1 MARVKRA
8 VNAQKKRRSVLK
20 ASKGYRGQRSRLYRK
35 AKEQQL
41 HSLTYAY
48 RDRRARKGEFRKL
61 WIARINAAARANDIT
76 YNRFIQG
83 LKAAGVEVDRKVLA
97 DIAVTDPAAFTALVE
112 VARKY
117 LEHERE
123 TLERVTAARAQ
134 AMAVLEETGLADRA
148 HLPASQL
155 NLAGRKRLEIA
166 RALATGP
173 RVLLLDE
180 VLAGLNATEVE
191 GALDLIREVRERH
204 KLSIIIIEHVM
215 KALMRL
221 SDRIVVLHEGRKVVE
236 GLPAEVA
243 NDPRVIKAYLGEQ
256 RHAHPA

>member
-1 MARVKRA
+1 MSTLLSLRNLTRRYGGNIA
-8 VNAQKKRRSVLK
+8 VNDVGFDVAEGEILGIMGANGAGKTTLFAMIAGNVVPS
-20 ASKGYRGQRSRLYRK
+20 SGQILLDGQ
-35 AKEQQL
+35 AVQGLPPE
-41 HSLTYAY
+41 
-48 RDRRARKGEFRKL
+48 
-61 WIARINAAARANDIT
+61 RINALGVSRTFQIVRPFPSMTVLENATVAAMYGRRQTKSPA
-76 YNRFIQG
+76 
-83 LKAAGVEVDRKVLA
+83 LA
-97 DIAVTDPAAFTALVE
+97 
-112 VARKY
+112 
-117 LEHERE
+117 RE
-123 TLERVTAARAQ
+123 Q

-191 GALDLIREVRERH
+191 AALDLIRAVRERH
-204 KLSIIIIEHVM
+204 KLSIVIIEHVM

>member
-1 MARVKRA
+1 MSTPLLSLRNLTRRYGGNIA
-8 VNAQKKRRSVLK
+8 VNDVGFDVTEGEILGIMGANGAGKTTLFAMIAGNVVPS
-20 ASKGYRGQRSRLYRK
+20 SGQILLDGQ
-35 AKEQQL
+35 AVQGLPPE
-41 HSLTYAY
+41 
-48 RDRRARKGEFRKL
+48 
-61 WIARINAAARANDIT
+61 RINAMGVSRTFQIVRPFPSMTVLENATVAAMYGRRQT
-76 YNRFIQG
+76 RS
-83 LKAAGVEVDRKVLA
+83 
-97 DIAVTDPAAFTALVE
+97 PAQ
-112 VARKY
+112 AR
-117 LEHERE
+117 E
-123 TLERVTAARAQ
+123 Q
-134 AMAVLEETGLADRA
+134 AMAVLEETGLANRA

-191 GALDLIREVRERH
+191 AALALIRGVRERH
-204 KLSIIIIEHVM
+204 RLSIIIIEHVM

-236 GLPAEVA
+236 GLPADIA

>member
-1 MARVKRA
+1 MSTPLLSLRNLTRRYGGNIA
-8 VNAQKKRRSVLK
+8 VNDVGFDVTEGEILGIMGANGAGKTTLFAMIAGNVVPS
-20 ASKGYRGQRSRLYRK
+20 SGQILLDGQ
-35 AKEQQL
+35 AVQGLPPE
-41 HSLTYAY
+41 
-48 RDRRARKGEFRKL
+48 
-61 WIARINAAARANDIT
+61 RINAMGVSRTFQIVRPFPSMTVLENATVAAMYGR
-76 YNRFIQG
+76 RQ
-83 LKAAGVEVDRKVLA
+83 LKS
-97 DIAVTDPAAFTALVE
+97 PAE
-112 VARKY
+112 AR
-117 LEHERE
+117 E
-123 TLERVTAARAQ
+123 Q

-191 GALDLIREVRERH
+191 AALALIRGVRERH
-204 KLSIIIIEHVM
+204 RLSIIIIEHVM

-236 GLPAEVA
+236 GLPADVA

>member
-1 MARVKRA
+1 MSTLLSLRNLTRRYGGNIA
-8 VNAQKKRRSVLK
+8 VNDVGFDVAEGEILGIMGANGAGKTTLFAMIAGNVVPSAGEILLD
-20 ASKGYRGQRSRLYRK
+20 GQAVQGLPP
-35 AKEQQL
+35 E
-41 HSLTYAY
+41 
-48 RDRRARKGEFRKL
+48 
-61 WIARINAAARANDIT
+61 RINALGVSRTFQIVRPFPSMTVLENASVAAMYGRRQTRSPA
-76 YNRFIQG
+76 
-83 LKAAGVEVDRKVLA
+83 LA
-97 DIAVTDPAAFTALVE
+97 
-112 VARKY
+112 
-117 LEHERE
+117 RE
-123 TLERVTAARAQ
+123 Q

-191 GALDLIREVRERH
+191 AALDLIRQVRDRH
-204 KLSIIIIEHVM
+204 RLSIIIIEHVM

>member
-1 MARVKRA
+1 MSTLLSLRNLTRRYGGNIA
-8 VNAQKKRRSVLK
+8 VNDVGFDVAEGEILGIMGANGAGKTTLFAMIAGNVVPS
-20 ASKGYRGQRSRLYRK
+20 SGQILLDGQ
-35 AKEQQL
+35 AVQGMPPE
-41 HSLTYAY
+41 
-48 RDRRARKGEFRKL
+48 
-61 WIARINAAARANDIT
+61 RINALGVSRTFQIVRPFPSMTVLENATVAAMYGRRQTKSPA
-76 YNRFIQG
+76 
-83 LKAAGVEVDRKVLA
+83 LA
-97 DIAVTDPAAFTALVE
+97 
-112 VARKY
+112 
-117 LEHERE
+117 RE
-123 TLERVTAARAQ
+123 Q

-191 GALDLIREVRERH
+191 AALDLIRAVRERH
-204 KLSIIIIEHVM
+204 KLSIVIIEHVM

>member
-1 MARVKRA
+1 MSTLLSLRNLTRRYGGNIA
-8 VNAQKKRRSVLK
+8 VNDVGLDVAEGEILGIMGANGAGKTTLFAMIAGNVVPSSGEILLD
-20 ASKGYRGQRSRLYRK
+20 GQAVQGLPP
-35 AKEQQL
+35 E
-41 HSLTYAY
+41 
-48 RDRRARKGEFRKL
+48 
-61 WIARINAAARANDIT
+61 RINALGVSRTFQIVRPFPSMTVLENATVAAMYGRRQTKSPA
-76 YNRFIQG
+76 
-83 LKAAGVEVDRKVLA
+83 LA
-97 DIAVTDPAAFTALVE
+97 
-112 VARKY
+112 
-117 LEHERE
+117 RE
-123 TLERVTAARAQ
+123 Q

-191 GALDLIREVRERH
+191 AALDLIRQVRERH

>member
-1 MARVKRA
+1 MSTLLSLRNLTRRYGGNIA
-8 VNAQKKRRSVLK
+8 VNDVGFDVAEGEILGIMGANGAGKTTLFAMIAGNVVPS
-20 ASKGYRGQRSRLYRK
+20 SGQILLNGQ
-35 AKEQQL
+35 AVQGLPPE
-41 HSLTYAY
+41 
-48 RDRRARKGEFRKL
+48 
-61 WIARINAAARANDIT
+61 RINALGVSRTFQIVRPFPSMTVLENATVAAMYGRRQTKSPA
-76 YNRFIQG
+76 
-83 LKAAGVEVDRKVLA
+83 LA
-97 DIAVTDPAAFTALVE
+97 
-112 VARKY
+112 
-117 LEHERE
+117 RE
-123 TLERVTAARAQ
+123 Q

-191 GALDLIREVRERH
+191 AALDLIRAVRQRH
-204 KLSIIIIEHVM
+204 KLSIVIIEHVM

>member
-1 MARVKRA
+1 MSTLLSLRNLTRRYGGNIA
-8 VNAQKKRRSVLK
+8 VNDVGFDVAEGEILGIMGANGAGKTTLFAMIAGNVVPS
-20 ASKGYRGQRSRLYRK
+20 SGQILLNGQ
-35 AKEQQL
+35 AVQGLPPE
-41 HSLTYAY
+41 
-48 RDRRARKGEFRKL
+48 
-61 WIARINAAARANDIT
+61 RINALGVSRTFQIVRPFPSMTVLENATVAAMYGRRQTKSPA
-76 YNRFIQG
+76 
-83 LKAAGVEVDRKVLA
+83 LA
-97 DIAVTDPAAFTALVE
+97 
-112 VARKY
+112 
-117 LEHERE
+117 RE
-123 TLERVTAARAQ
+123 Q

-191 GALDLIREVRERH
+191 AALDLIRAVRERH
-204 KLSIIIIEHVM
+204 KLSIVIIEHVM

>member
-1 MARVKRA
+1 MSTPLLSLRNLTRRYGGNIA
-8 VNAQKKRRSVLK
+8 VNDVGFDVAEGEILGIMGANGAGKTTLFAMIAGNVVPSAGEILLD
-20 ASKGYRGQRSRLYRK
+20 GQPVQGLPP
-35 AKEQQL
+35 E
-41 HSLTYAY
+41 
-48 RDRRARKGEFRKL
+48 
-61 WIARINAAARANDIT
+61 RINAMGVSRTFQIVRPFPSMTVLENATVAAMYGR
-76 YNRFIQG
+76 RQ
-83 LKAAGVEVDRKVLA
+83 LKS
-97 DIAVTDPAAFTALVE
+97 PAQ
-112 VARKY
+112 AR
-117 LEHERE
+117 E
-123 TLERVTAARAQ
+123 Q

-191 GALDLIREVRERH
+191 AALELIRGVRERH

-236 GLPAEVA
+236 GLPADVT

>member
-1 MARVKRA
+1 MSAPLLSLRNLTRRYGGNIA
-8 VNAQKKRRSVLK
+8 VNDVGFDVA
-20 ASKGYRGQRSRLYRK
+20 
-35 AKEQQL
+35 E
-41 HSLTYAY
+41 
-48 RDRRARKGEFRKL
+48 GEILGIMGANGAGKTTLFAM
-61 WIARINAAARANDIT
+61 IAGNVVPSSGEILLDGHAVQGLPPERINAMGVSRTFQIVRPFPSMTVLENATVAAMYGRRQI
-76 YNRFIQG
+76 
-83 LKAAGVEVDRKVLA
+83 KS
-97 DIAVTDPAAFTALVE
+97 PAE
-112 VARKY
+112 AR
-117 LEHERE
+117 E
-123 TLERVTAARAQ
+123 Q

-191 GALDLIREVRERH
+191 AALALIRGVRERH

-236 GLPAEVA
+236 GLPADVA

>member
-1 MARVKRA
+1 MSTPLLSLRNLTRRYGGNIA
-8 VNAQKKRRSVLK
+8 VNDVGFDVTEGEILGIMGANGAGKTTLFAMIAGNVVPSSGEILLD
-20 ASKGYRGQRSRLYRK
+20 GQAVQGLPP
-35 AKEQQL
+35 E
-41 HSLTYAY
+41 
-48 RDRRARKGEFRKL
+48 
-61 WIARINAAARANDIT
+61 RINAMGVSRTFQIVRPFPSMTVLENATVAAMYGR
-76 YNRFIQG
+76 RQ
-83 LKAAGVEVDRKVLA
+83 LKS
-97 DIAVTDPAAFTALVE
+97 PAE
-112 VARKY
+112 AR
-117 LEHERE
+117 E
-123 TLERVTAARAQ
+123 Q

-191 GALDLIREVRERH
+191 AALALIRGVRERH
-204 KLSIIIIEHVM
+204 RLSIIIIEHVM

-236 GLPAEVA
+236 GLPADVA

>member
-1 MARVKRA
+1 MSTPLLSLRNLTRRYGGNIA
-8 VNAQKKRRSVLK
+8 VNDVGFDVAEGEILGIMGANGAGKTTLFAMIAGNVVPSAGEILLD
-20 ASKGYRGQRSRLYRK
+20 GQPVQGLPP
-35 AKEQQL
+35 E
-41 HSLTYAY
+41 
-48 RDRRARKGEFRKL
+48 
-61 WIARINAAARANDIT
+61 RINAMGVSRTFQIVRPFPSMTVLENATVAAMYGR
-76 YNRFIQG
+76 RQ
-83 LKAAGVEVDRKVLA
+83 LKS
-97 DIAVTDPAAFTALVE
+97 PAE
-112 VARKY
+112 AR
-117 LEHERE
+117 E
-123 TLERVTAARAQ
+123 Q

-191 GALDLIREVRERH
+191 AALDLIRGVRERH
-204 KLSIIIIEHVM
+204 RLSIIIIEHVM

-236 GLPAEVA
+236 GLPAKVA

>member
-1 MARVKRA
+1 MSTLLSLRNLTRRYGGNIA
-8 VNAQKKRRSVLK
+8 VNDVGFDVAEGEILGIMGANGAGKTTLFAMIAGNVVPS
-20 ASKGYRGQRSRLYRK
+20 SGQILLDGQ
-35 AKEQQL
+35 AVQGLPPE
-41 HSLTYAY
+41 
-48 RDRRARKGEFRKL
+48 
-61 WIARINAAARANDIT
+61 RINALGVSRTFQIVRPFPSMTVLENATVAAMYGRRQTKSPA
-76 YNRFIQG
+76 
-83 LKAAGVEVDRKVLA
+83 LA
-97 DIAVTDPAAFTALVE
+97 
-112 VARKY
+112 
-117 LEHERE
+117 RE
-123 TLERVTAARAQ
+123 Q

-191 GALDLIREVRERH
+191 AALDLIRAVRQRH
-204 KLSIIIIEHVM
+204 KLSIVIIEHVM